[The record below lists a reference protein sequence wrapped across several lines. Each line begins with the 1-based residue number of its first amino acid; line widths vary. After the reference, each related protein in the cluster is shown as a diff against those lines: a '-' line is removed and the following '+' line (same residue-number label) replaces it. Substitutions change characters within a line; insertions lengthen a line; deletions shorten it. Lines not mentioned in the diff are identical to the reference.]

1 MDKRGR
7 RVVHPEQF
15 HAWCR
20 RRTVLRLERDGLD
33 LTGLEDLSGLCKIPE
48 AWTAEFALEPARELI
63 PWHHLRLGSHA
74 QVRWSP
80 ASP

>member
-7 RVVHPEQF
+7 WVVHPEQF

-33 LTGLEDLSGLCKIPE
+33 LSGVFKIPG
-48 AWTAEFALEPARELI
+48 AWTAAFAIELARDFN
-63 PWHHLRLGSHA
+63 PWLK
-74 QVRWSP
+74 Q
-80 ASP
+80 

>member
-7 RVVHPEQF
+7 WVVHPEQF

-33 LTGLEDLSGLCKIPE
+33 LTGLEDLSGLFQIPG
-48 AWTAEFALEPARELI
+48 AWTAAFAIEPARD
-63 PWHHLRLGSHA
+63 
-74 QVRWSP
+74 
-80 ASP
+80 